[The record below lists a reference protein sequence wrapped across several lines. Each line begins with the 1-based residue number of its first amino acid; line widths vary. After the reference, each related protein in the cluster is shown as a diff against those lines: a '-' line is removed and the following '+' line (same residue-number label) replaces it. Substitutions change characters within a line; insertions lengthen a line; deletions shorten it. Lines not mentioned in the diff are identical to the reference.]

1 MKMTTTTRRLA
12 PLALALLAACDGPLL
27 FTEVEIPDLRLT
39 LPPQSFPASGT
50 GTPDQWC
57 DPSGQTDPPCVQ
69 LTALYDLGAQVP
81 AINEAGVTY
90 EIRLTDLAI
99 VLSTTPGSPS
109 DLSGVVGARIL
120 VGFDPGVPGSGT
132 VIASYARA
140 PGATPTTL
148 AVSGNANLDL
158 APFLSAGLLPVRIE
172 VTVESGM
179 PAFDANILAGFFV
192 RIEADWGHYLW

>member
-1 MKMTTTTRRLA
+1 MKTTTTRRLA

-39 LPPQSFPASGT
+39 LPPQAFPASGT

-69 LTALYDLGAQVP
+69 LTTNYDIGAQVP
-81 AINEAGVTY
+81 AINETGVTY

-99 VLSTTPGSPS
+99 VLSAAPGSPT
-109 DLSGVVGARIL
+109 DLRGVVAARVL
-120 VGFDPGVPGSGT
+120 VGYTGPGTGT
-132 VIASYARA
+132 VIASYTRP

-158 APFLSAGLLPVRIE
+158 APYLTSGQLPVRIE

-179 PAFDANILAGFFV
+179 PAFDANILAGFYV
-192 RIEADWGHYLW
+192 RIEADWGHYL